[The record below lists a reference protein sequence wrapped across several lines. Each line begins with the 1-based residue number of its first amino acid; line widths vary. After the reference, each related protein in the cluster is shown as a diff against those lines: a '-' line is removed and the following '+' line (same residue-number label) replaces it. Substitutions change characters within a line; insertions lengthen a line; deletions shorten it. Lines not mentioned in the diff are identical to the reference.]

1 MAPGFTAPA
10 TCANVTPTGGC
21 DFRKQMGPSPG
32 WQTVWSKQRIPGNSR
47 ALFVSVFAPYVAA
60 GGRAAARTVSSGID
74 IKTAGDGAT
83 VKLTPDGAKAALA
96 VTLDVHGAW
105 SVDR

>member
-1 MAPGFTAPA
+1 
-10 TCANVTPTGGC
+10 
-21 DFRKQMGPSPG
+21 MGPSPG

-83 VKLTPDGAKAALA
+83 VKLTPDGAKTALT

>member
-1 MAPGFTAPA
+1 
-10 TCANVTPTGGC
+10 
-21 DFRKQMGPSPG
+21 MGPSPG

-83 VKLTPDGAKAALA
+83 VKTALT